1 MSFPDISLIKSCVY
15 GLFGGSQKMNIY
27 FFKISIF
34 YLFVFLDWTL
44 GCEPLKSIF
53 NYYSHKYQTG
63 KQENSGRN
71 FAIY

>member
-1 MSFPDISLIKSCVY
+1 
-15 GLFGGSQKMNIY
+15 MNIY

>member
-1 MSFPDISLIKSCVY
+1 
-15 GLFGGSQKMNIY
+15 MNIY

-71 FAIY
+71 FCYILTRLTLNLEINY